1 MGGDF
6 KQRLTHSWRQCN
18 TNCLNGMITEIAFI
32 SWWTGKEV
40 GIDYC
45 VLIKFQWYCYSK
57 GVDLLKSTVSVSS
70 YFKGFFSI

>member
-45 VLIKFQWYCYSK
+45 VLIKF
-57 GVDLLKSTVSVSS
+57 
-70 YFKGFFSI
+70 